1 LSVLPAPPWL
11 ARKLLALAIPDDD
24 LEHVGGDLQEMFSR
38 ECGTRGLARAHVW
51 YWVQALS
58 FTSRFLAERVRE
70 RKTRREELAALWDGL
85 RSASHPHPIMGNPQ
99 DRRWSMGRTL
109 EGWSRDFLLAGRSLL
124 RAPVF
129 TLVTVVTLA
138 LAIGANT
145 AIFSVV
151 QAVLLEGLPFPA
163 SERLVSIMGVAP
175 GTDLDGEIGVS
186 DELFVQYRENADR
199 LEDLALYGLFQ
210 STTRVEERV
219 ERLFGIQTTASLFS
233 TLGVRPVLGRL
244 PTDEDDPNVVVI
256 SHRLWTEW
264 FNSDPDVLNRS
275 YEFANQ
281 SRSVIGV
288 MGPEFRF
295 PDERVD
301 LWIPVRIDAAAVR
314 PGGFGTRVVARM
326 RPDTDHEA
334 LMAQLAPLSRRV
346 LDQFPGPAP
355 FVRIMEQHRPVVR
368 SLEEQLVGALATPLW
383 ILMGTVA
390 IVLLMACAN
399 VANLFGVRAE
409 SRRQDLA
416 VRRALGAGRGGL
428 IRGQMA
434 EALVLAGVS
443 AVIGLAIAWVTVPV
457 LVRSAPEGLGG
468 WSGAPVP
475 RLTNVGIDLT
485 ALLFTA
491 GVAILA
497 ACLFGLVP
505 AIRFSGA
512 RMLDTL
518 RQAGRGIVG
527 RRHIGRDA
535 LVVLQTASALVLLVG
550 SALLVRSFMKLKNV
564 DPGYETRDIF
574 TFQIAPDREDLDNLP
589 AMVRFHY
596 GFMERL
602 AGLPGVESV
611 GVVGLLPLDEG
622 AGEAFVATEQTD
634 ATGAEAPL
642 VRQTPVGGD
651 YFQTMGIDLI
661 RGRYFERSDEDP
673 GVFNVVI
680 GEAAADMLWPGEDAL
695 GQRIRP
701 SESQTWYNVVG
712 VVENIMIDD
721 FRRQS
726 PEPLVYLPR
735 VIGSPAYVLKSARAH
750 VIAPEVREL
759 IREVVPE
766 SPMYR
771 VFTMEDLAARSMA
784 TLSFTMTMLAV
795 AAVLALILG
804 AAGLYGVL
812 SYVVAQRTREIGIR
826 MALGAEATSL
836 RRMVVAQGGFVALI
850 GVAIGIITAL
860 LATRVLETQLFG
872 VGAMD
877 VPTFAA
883 MSLVMI
889 AIALLASYVP
899 ARRASAVDP
908 MRSLRAE

>member
-1 LSVLPAPPWL
+1 
-11 ARKLLALAIPDDD
+11 
-24 LEHVGGDLQEMFSR
+24 
-38 ECGTRGLARAHVW
+38 
-51 YWVQALS
+51 
-58 FTSRFLAERVRE
+58 
-70 RKTRREELAALWDGL
+70 
-85 RSASHPHPIMGNPQ
+85 
-99 DRRWSMGRTL
+99 MGRTL

-334 LMAQLAPLSRRV
+334 LMAQLAPLSRRA

-642 VRQTPVGGD
+642 VRLTPVGGD

-759 IREVVPE
+759 VREVVPE

-795 AAVLALILG
+795 AAALALILG

>member
-1 LSVLPAPPWL
+1 
-11 ARKLLALAIPDDD
+11 
-24 LEHVGGDLQEMFSR
+24 
-38 ECGTRGLARAHVW
+38 
-51 YWVQALS
+51 
-58 FTSRFLAERVRE
+58 
-70 RKTRREELAALWDGL
+70 
-85 RSASHPHPIMGNPQ
+85 
-99 DRRWSMGRTL
+99 
-109 EGWSRDFLLAGRSLL
+109 
-124 RAPVF
+124 
-129 TLVTVVTLA
+129 
-138 LAIGANT
+138 
-145 AIFSVV
+145 
-151 QAVLLEGLPFPA
+151 
-163 SERLVSIMGVAP
+163 
-175 GTDLDGEIGVS
+175 
-186 DELFVQYRENADR
+186 
-199 LEDLALYGLFQ
+199 
-210 STTRVEERV
+210 
-219 ERLFGIQTTASLFS
+219 
-233 TLGVRPVLGRL
+233 
-244 PTDEDDPNVVVI
+244 
-256 SHRLWTEW
+256 
-264 FNSDPDVLNRS
+264 
-275 YEFANQ
+275 
-281 SRSVIGV
+281 
-288 MGPEFRF
+288 
-295 PDERVD
+295 
-301 LWIPVRIDAAAVR
+301 
-314 PGGFGTRVVARM
+314 
-326 RPDTDHEA
+326 
-334 LMAQLAPLSRRV
+334 
-346 LDQFPGPAP
+346 
-355 FVRIMEQHRPVVR
+355 
-368 SLEEQLVGALATPLW
+368 
-383 ILMGTVA
+383 
-390 IVLLMACAN
+390 
-399 VANLFGVRAE
+399 
-409 SRRQDLA
+409 
-416 VRRALGAGRGGL
+416 
-428 IRGQMA
+428 
-434 EALVLAGVS
+434 
-443 AVIGLAIAWVTVPV
+443 
-457 LVRSAPEGLGG
+457 
-468 WSGAPVP
+468 
-475 RLTNVGIDLT
+475 
-485 ALLFTA
+485 
-491 GVAILA
+491 
-497 ACLFGLVP
+497 
-505 AIRFSGA
+505 
-512 RMLDTL
+512 
-518 RQAGRGIVG
+518 
-527 RRHIGRDA
+527 
-535 LVVLQTASALVLLVG
+535 
-550 SALLVRSFMKLKNV
+550 
-564 DPGYETRDIF
+564 
-574 TFQIAPDREDLDNLP
+574 
-589 AMVRFHY
+589 
-596 GFMERL
+596 
-602 AGLPGVESV
+602 VESV

-642 VRQTPVGGD
+642 VRLTPVGGD

-766 SPMYR
+766 SPLSR
-771 VFTMEDLAARSMA
+771 VITMEDLAARSMA
-784 TLSFTMTMLAV
+784 TLSFTMTLLAV